1 MLLQRKHNMLAITG
15 KREGRMSRHHPALLV
30 SVAVIAT
37 ASIFG
42 SSGTCLA
49 QTAAAEPRR
58 FDLRIENGR
67 IAGNVKTVQVQ
78 RDEAV
83 ELGWSAD
90 RRTDVHLHGYNIEVA
105 VNPGQIQV
113 MAFRAR
119 ATGRFSI
126 EAHGTRHTV
135 LLYLEVHPR

>member
-1 MLLQRKHNMLAITG
+1 
-15 KREGRMSRHHPALLV
+15 MSHRHPRALLV

-37 ASIFG
+37 ASFIG
-42 SSGTCLA
+42 SSGNCLA

-67 IAGNVKTVQVQ
+67 IAGDVKTVQVQ

-83 ELGWSAD
+83 ELSWSAD
-90 RRTDVHLHGYNIEVA
+90 RRTDVHLHGYNIEVT
-105 VNPGQIQV
+105 VNPGPTQV

-119 ATGRFSI
+119 ATGRFPI
-126 EAHGTRHTV
+126 EAHGARHTV
-135 LLYLEVHPR
+135 LFYLEVHPR

>member
-1 MLLQRKHNMLAITG
+1 
-15 KREGRMSRHHPALLV
+15 MSHRHPRALLV

-37 ASIFG
+37 ASFIG
-42 SSGTCLA
+42 SIGNCLA

-67 IAGNVKTVQVQ
+67 IAGDVKTVQVR

-83 ELGWSAD
+83 ELSWSAD
-90 RRTDVHLHGYNIEVA
+90 RRTDVHLHGYNIEVT
-105 VNPGQIQV
+105 VNPGQTQV

-119 ATGRFSI
+119 ATGRFPI
-126 EAHGTRHTV
+126 EAHGARHTV
-135 LLYLEVHPR
+135 LFYLEVHPR

>member
-1 MLLQRKHNMLAITG
+1 
-15 KREGRMSRHHPALLV
+15 MSCRDAGAHWV
-30 SVAVIAT
+30 SIAVIAT
-37 ASIFG
+37 AISIV
-42 SSGTCLA
+42 GTGNCLA
-49 QTAAAEPRR
+49 QTAAAEPHR

-67 IAGNVKTVQVQ
+67 VAGNVKTVQVQ

-83 ELGWSAD
+83 ELYWSAD
-90 RRTDVHLHGYNIEVA
+90 RRTDVHLHGYNIEVT
-105 VNPGQIQV
+105 VNPGQTQV

-126 EAHGTRHTV
+126 EAHGARHTV

>member
-1 MLLQRKHNMLAITG
+1 
-15 KREGRMSRHHPALLV
+15 LV

-37 ASIFG
+37 ALFIGSI
-42 SSGTCLA
+42 GTCRA

-67 IAGNVKTVQVQ
+67 IADHVKTVQVQ
-78 RDEAV
+78 RDEVV
-83 ELGWSAD
+83 EFSWSSD
-90 RRTDVHLHGYNIEVA
+90 RRTDVHLHGYNIEVT
-105 VNPGQIQV
+105 VNPGQTQV

-119 ATGRFSI
+119 ATGRFPI
-126 EAHGTRHTV
+126 EAHGARHTV